1 MVFESIFIVRSAQPC
16 GFRSL
21 VSEKDDPTLPFVSLP
36 SIQSCLLCLSR
47 VLFLSLRHLSL
58 SPPQATLGVGH
69 KMEAGVLKVGFGFGN
84 GLAAAGRSLKW
95 MLSFFFLGW
104 IIASGATRVQGYY
117 INNPQ
122 VKNKIKNC
130 AYETFCQIRD

>member
-1 MVFESIFIVRSAQPC
+1 MVFESIFIVRSEQPC

-36 SIQSCLLCLSR
+36 SIQSRLLCLSR
-47 VLFLSLRHLSL
+47 VLFLSLRHLSLSL

-95 MLSFFFLGW
+95 MLFFGGLDD
-104 IIASGATRVQGYY
+104 RVWGNESAG
-117 INNPQ
+117 ILH
-122 VKNKIKNC
+122 
-130 AYETFCQIRD
+130 